1 LNEVVLTI
9 NIIIDIIL
17 LTLKQSN
24 MKQLTKAFSYK
35 TFVTFLML
43 AFLQAMAFA
52 QDSTGGS
59 SSKSSSSST
68 TVTTEQT
75 WYTQPW
81 VWIVGGAVLLLLIVA
96 LMRGNNNDSS
106 TRSDKVTVTK
116 SVKTDTDV

>member
-1 LNEVVLTI
+1 MNITFTNTKTI
-9 NIIIDIIL
+9 
-17 LTLKQSN
+17 KN
-24 MKQLTKAFSYK
+24 MKQLIKSFSYK
-35 TFVTFLML
+35 TLVTFLML
-43 AFLQAMAFA
+43 TFMQALAFA

-59 SSKSSSSST
+59 SSASSST
-68 TVTTEQT
+68 STTTTTTET

-96 LMRGNNNDSS
+96 LMRGNNNSS

>member
-1 LNEVVLTI
+1 
-9 NIIIDIIL
+9 
-17 LTLKQSN
+17 

-35 TFVTFLML
+35 AIVTFLML
-43 AFLQAMAFA
+43 TFMQALAFA
-52 QDSTGGS
+52 QDSTGGGS
-59 SSKSSSSST
+59 SSSSST
-68 TVTTEQT
+68 TSTTTTTET

-96 LMRGNNNDSS
+96 LMRGNSNSD